1 MHFVYILVNA
11 EKQLYIGE
19 TSDLNR
25 RLKQHNQHEG
35 KNRWTKGKGPWTL
48 LHCEEF
54 PDRTLAR
61 KREIYLKSGWGRTW
75 IKRHLLN
82 SNLP

>member
-1 MHFVYILVNA
+1 MNV

-25 RLKQHNQHEG
+25 RFKEHNQEKG
-35 KNRWTKGKGPWTL
+35 KHRWTKGKGPWTL
-48 LHCEEF
+48 LHYEEF
-54 PDRTLAR
+54 PNRTLAR
-61 KREIYLKSGWGRTW
+61 KRETYLKSGWGRAW